1 MKNLCF
7 PLFLLSCLLG
17 KAQTYKVMFQL
28 SLPAYHS
35 NSAVYIAGDFN
46 NWNPGDDRFRSGT
59 TQLTIHLPKGGY
71 AYKFTRGNWQTAEAG
86 EGGTATEN
94 RVLKVVK
101 DTTINIIIPHWA
113 DHFPPKAKN
122 STASKNVSIF
132 DTAFYM
138 PQLNRYRT
146 IRVYVPGSYATTRKK
161 YPVLYLHD
169 GQNVFDDSTAFSGEW
184 GVDEAMDTLGP
195 RIGESIVVAIDHG
208 GEKRLNEYAPYDM
221 EKWGKGEGDAYVD
234 FLVKTL
240 VPRIRKTYRVKRGR
254 KHRFIAGS
262 SMGGLISFY
271 ALLKYP
277 KAFGG
282 AGVFSPAFW
291 IAPQLKEAIPAKSKK
306 VKSKIYF
313 YAGKAESESMVP
325 QLLQIF
331 ELMNHHSKAQ
341 MTTVIRT
348 EGQHN
353 EARWRQ
359 EFPLFYRWLMQP
371 GKKR

>member
-1 MKNLCF
+1 
-7 PLFLLSCLLG
+7 
-17 KAQTYKVMFQL
+17 
-28 SLPAYHS
+28 
-35 NSAVYIAGDFN
+35 
-46 NWNPGDDRFRSGT
+46 
-59 TQLTIHLPKGGY
+59 
-71 AYKFTRGNWQTAEAG
+71 
-86 EGGTATEN
+86 
-94 RVLKVVK
+94 
-101 DTTINIIIPHWA
+101 
-113 DHFPPKAKN
+113 
-122 STASKNVSIF
+122 
-132 DTAFYM
+132 M

-254 KHRFIAGS
+254 KHRLIAGS

>member
-7 PLFLLSCLLG
+7 YLCLLSCLLG
-17 KAQTYKVMFQL
+17 KAQTYKVTFQL
-28 SLPAYHS
+28 HLPAYHS

-59 TQLTIHLPKGGY
+59 TQLTIHLPKGSY
-71 AYKFTRGNWQTAEAG
+71 AYKFTRGNWQTVETG
-86 EGGTATEN
+86 DGGTAMEN
-94 RVLKVVK
+94 RALLVDK
-101 DTTINIIIPHWA
+101 DTTINIIIQDWA
-113 DHFPPKAKN
+113 DHFPPKAKK
-122 STASKNVSIF
+122 STATKNVLVF

-146 IRVYVPGSYATTRKK
+146 IRVYVPGSYAATRRK

-169 GQNVFDDSTAFSGEW
+169 GQNVFDENTAFSGEW
-184 GVDEAMDTLGP
+184 GVDEALDTLGP
-195 RIGESIVVAIDHG
+195 VIGESIVVAIDHG
-208 GEKRLNEYAPYDM
+208 GEKRLHEYAPYDM
-221 EKWGKGEGDAYVD
+221 EKYGKGEGDGYVD

-240 VPRIRKTYRVKRGR
+240 VPRIRKTYRVKQGR

-277 KAFGG
+277 KTFGG

-306 VKSKIYF
+306 VKSRIYF

-331 ELMNHHSKAQ
+331 ERMNYNSKAK

-359 EFPLFYRWLMQP
+359 EFPLFYQWLMQS

>member
-1 MKNLCF
+1 
-7 PLFLLSCLLG
+7 
-17 KAQTYKVMFQL
+17 
-28 SLPAYHS
+28 
-35 NSAVYIAGDFN
+35 
-46 NWNPGDDRFRSGT
+46 
-59 TQLTIHLPKGGY
+59 
-71 AYKFTRGNWQTAEAG
+71 
-86 EGGTATEN
+86 
-94 RVLKVVK
+94 
-101 DTTINIIIPHWA
+101 
-113 DHFPPKAKN
+113 
-122 STASKNVSIF
+122 
-132 DTAFYM
+132 
-138 PQLNRYRT
+138 
-146 IRVYVPGSYATTRKK
+146 
-161 YPVLYLHD
+161 
-169 GQNVFDDSTAFSGEW
+169 
-184 GVDEAMDTLGP
+184 
-195 RIGESIVVAIDHG
+195 
-208 GEKRLNEYAPYDM
+208 M

-254 KHRFIAGS
+254 KHRLIAGS